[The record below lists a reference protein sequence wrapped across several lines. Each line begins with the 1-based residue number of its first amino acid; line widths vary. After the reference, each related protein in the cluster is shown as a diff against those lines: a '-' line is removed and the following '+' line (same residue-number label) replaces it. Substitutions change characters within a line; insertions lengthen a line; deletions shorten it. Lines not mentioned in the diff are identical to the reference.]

1 MTNEEK
7 ALEMFPDTPTL
18 ECMCKGVRKRLVE
31 MAEWK
36 DRQFK
41 EYLEK
46 KLVDIRKENSC
57 GPYGVG
63 CNQGA
68 QRAVNEIIDELFGE
82 IEQDNSDRE
91 E

>member
-1 MTNEEK
+1 MTNKEK
-7 ALEMFPDTPTL
+7 AKEIGQIIVIEDGIWH
-18 ECMCKGVRKRLVE
+18 CVNADIVAIE

-36 DRQFK
+36 DQQFK

-46 KLVDIRKENSC
+46 KKEELFNTNCLSVL
-57 GPYGVG
+57 PFLEFID
-63 CNQGA
+63 
-68 QRAVNEIIDELFGE
+68 EIINELFGE